1 MCVASMILVCLVSNC
16 IGLHLTASHLAC
28 CLRTGFLRTQP
39 HAGFLFRSEPNQ
51 AQQIL
56 NVCTLLDEEAGGH
69 ILLVTHRGHC
79 RSWPWLLESRALHK
93 WRKLIMAPVQPS
105 TGLVERHSYVTHGTV
120 LH

>member
-1 MCVASMILVCLVSNC
+1 MCVASMILVCLVSIC

-28 CLRTGFLRTQP
+28 CLSTGFLRTQP

-69 ILLVTHRGHC
+69 ILLVGIT
-79 RSWPWLLESRALHK
+79 PRALQVVAVAV
-93 WRKLIMAPVQPS
+93 RESGIA
-105 TGLVERHSYVTHGTV
+105 
-120 LH
+120 